1 VPKNGKVSQSGKRK
15 SADYIRRAARK
26 ATKRQLDRYIERWA
40 RHLLLVDKD
49 GVRRL
54 TEEEVQAAVG
64 RKDRNSRTRKLGR
77 KGSTKP

>member
-1 VPKNGKVSQSGKRK
+1 LPVVERAPAVYVVRCALLPPSRCVRSQKP
-15 SADYIRRAARK
+15 IARGDALTAK
-26 ATKRQLDRYIERWA
+26 LELDRDIERWA

-64 RKDRNSRTRKLGR
+64 RKRRRS
-77 KGSTKP
+77 